1 MGETS
6 KVGISASKV
15 VALIG
20 ALVVIQVS
28 IAYFYSGNVIN
39 ILYGVIGLIFVA
51 IIFMSLEIVDLK
63 KANISYYWWI
73 LLIIGALLILF
84 GYLVGSGYL
93 AGILVL
99 IAALLELLSQ
109 KKTYSASKIVALIGA
124 CYAIYESIMLF
135 LSGSIALA
143 IVGIVFAIVLI
154 LTLPAKIDIKIPYA
168 WWVVLIIGFV
178 IFTYVA
184 NDSGIIIMVAFILII
199 GFVIFTYV
207 ANDSGIIIMVAF
219 ILILMAY

>member
-1 MGETS
+1 MNMGETS

-28 IAYFYSGNVIN
+28 IGYFFTAIPLN
-39 ILYGVIGLIFVA
+39 IMYGIIGLIFAAVMF
-51 IIFMSLEIVDLK
+51 ISLEIVDFK
-63 KANISYYWWI
+63 KVNIPFLWWV
-73 LLIIGALLILF
+73 LLIIGLILILF
-84 GYLVGSGYL
+84 EFAVGPSYLG
-93 AGILVL
+93 GILVL
-99 IAALLELLSQ
+99 IAALLEFLSQ
-109 KKTYSASKIVALIGA
+109 KKTYAESKIVALIGA

-154 LTLPAKIDIKIPYA
+154 LTLPAKIDVIIPYA

-184 NDSGIIIMVAFILII
+184 NDSGIIIMVAFILI
-199 GFVIFTYV
+199 
-207 ANDSGIIIMVAF
+207 
-219 ILILMAY
+219 LMAY

>member
-63 KANISYYWWI
+63 KANIPYYWWI

-154 LTLPAKIDIKIPYA
+154 LTLPAKIDVIIPYA

-184 NDSGIIIMVAFILII
+184 NDSGIIIMVAFILI
-199 GFVIFTYV
+199 
-207 ANDSGIIIMVAF
+207 
-219 ILILMAY
+219 LMAY

>member
-184 NDSGIIIMVAFILII
+184 NDSGIIIMVAFILI
-199 GFVIFTYV
+199 
-207 ANDSGIIIMVAF
+207 
-219 ILILMAY
+219 LMAY

>member
-154 LTLPAKIDIKIPYA
+154 LTLPAKIDVIIPYA

-184 NDSGIIIMVAFILII
+184 NDSGIIIMVAFILI
-199 GFVIFTYV
+199 
-207 ANDSGIIIMVAF
+207 
-219 ILILMAY
+219 LMAY

>member
-28 IAYFYSGNVIN
+28 IAYFYTGNVIN
-39 ILYGVIGLIFVA
+39 ILYGVIGLIFAA

-63 KANISYYWWI
+63 KANIPAYYWWI

-84 GYLVGSGYL
+84 GYLAGSGYL

-154 LTLPAKIDIKIPYA
+154 LTLPAKIDIIIPYA
-168 WWVVLIIGFV
+168 WFVV
-178 IFTYVA
+178 
-184 NDSGIIIMVAFILII
+184 LII

>member
-39 ILYGVIGLIFVA
+39 ILYGVIGLIFVV

-63 KANISYYWWI
+63 KVNIPYYWWI

-84 GYLVGSGYL
+84 GYLAGSGYL

-184 NDSGIIIMVAFILII
+184 NVSG
-199 GFVIFTYV
+199 T
-207 ANDSGIIIMVAF
+207 IIMVAF
-219 ILILMAY
+219 ILILMAF